1 MGGSMSL
8 DACCSRNGA
17 LQSCGRNA
25 AAASP
30 GCMRA
35 AQRACGGEPVQLPAA
50 CMLNARLLRGAQDGD
65 PVVVREAL
73 DAGAF
78 TETRQPMRIRP
89 GSHGGSDGNHGR
101 GDGTRSR
108 TMAGLT
114 PLMHAAGGGHLS
126 CVIAL
131 LEARARVDAEDEDG
145 ATPLHFAAASG
156 DIDVFKAMLLA
167 GADGSVQ
174 DSDERRVLEYLP
186 EDIQLDSTKF
196 PKWEAALRDE
206 LTFIEQ

>member
-1 MGGSMSL
+1 
-8 DACCSRNGA
+8 
-17 LQSCGRNA
+17 
-25 AAASP
+25 
-30 GCMRA
+30 
-35 AQRACGGEPVQLPAA
+35 
-50 CMLNARLLRGAQDGD
+50 MLNARLLRGSQDGD
-65 PVVVREAL
+65 PAVVREAL

-89 GSHGGSDGNHGR
+89 GSRGG
-101 GDGTRSR
+101 GDGYPTGGRSR
-108 TMAGLT
+108 TLAGLT
-114 PLMHAAGGGHLS
+114 PLMHAARGGHLS

-156 DIDVFKAMLLA
+156 DLDVFKAMLLA
-167 GADGSVQ
+167 GADSSVQ

-186 EDIQLDSTKF
+186 EDIQLDSMKR

-206 LTFIEQ
+206 LTFSQ